1 MKSNYFFL
9 LYKGTAR
16 RETGGSLRAVR
27 DGRRERMKDH
37 FGEKENKK
45 QGNFSKKTGYMI
57 LIYKGA
63 VFRIITK
70 NGGN

>member
-1 MKSNYFFL
+1 
-9 LYKGTAR
+9 
-16 RETGGSLRAVR
+16 
-27 DGRRERMKDH
+27 MKDY

>member
-1 MKSNYFFL
+1 
-9 LYKGTAR
+9 
-16 RETGGSLRAVR
+16 
-27 DGRRERMKDH
+27 MKDH

-70 NGGN
+70 TEAIENDKKEIHRGFPAAPSAAEAVIHRRHGE